1 MLVSDLRT
9 IGNRLYYFR
18 KRIGKTQAEIAEAA
32 EVSDRTYAD
41 IERGTV
47 NMRLETLVS
56 ICRALHITPDELLTE
71 EPADLS
77 AREDEVLGR
86 LRTYSQKVQKSAYDL
101 IEIYLNSLD

>member
-18 KRIGKTQAEIAEAA
+18 KHIGKTQAEIAEAA

-56 ICRALHITPDELLTE
+56 ICRAPHITPDELLTE
-71 EPADLS
+71 EPSDLS
-77 AREDEVLGR
+77 AREDEVLNR
-86 LRTYSQKVQKSAYDL
+86 LKGYPQKVQKAAYDL
-101 IEIYLNSLD
+101 IEVYLNSLD